1 VGDPF
6 GLAWGLPPSNIS
18 IKYNGE
24 KTMGRYG
31 LHSGYGKF
39 QNIQSGKA
47 TVTLD
52 SNGDGTK
59 AVTFKRK
66 FKNIPAITVSA
77 ATQDDTITVNYGNPT
92 VSGFTIHCDG
102 ATVTGTDITVSYI
115 AMDDPATG
123 FA

>member
-1 VGDPF
+1 
-6 GLAWGLPPSNIS
+6 
-18 IKYNGE
+18 
-24 KTMGRYG
+24 MGRYG
-31 LHSGYGKF
+31 LRSGYGKF
-39 QNIQSGKA
+39 QNIQAGSA

-66 FKNIPAITVSA
+66 FKNTPICLPVAQTS
-77 ATQDDTITVNYGNPT
+77 DDTITCNASLRST
-92 VSGFTIHCDG
+92 SGFTIHCDG
-102 ATVTGTDITVSYI
+102 ATVTGTDITVGYM